1 VLFALRSLTGSSLDF
16 ANCVFNASND
26 PVYVFLIQ
34 NFASLPNSTGSNS
47 SQSRRSLLAIGGA
60 SGGTSAGRGAKTLST
75 LSTLRGYTILAGLRN
90 ADISYNIYNLS
101 NPNPTRR
108 IGASLNN
115 IVLGGLYLHTVHK
128 PSAFCPQST
137 RFSDLITKSACTLLA
152 IQNMDGNGAIGT
164 DPVFNPTSSLYKPL
178 LNPFDFYNMSIGSGE
193 VNPATGLPYGFF
205 ASSLPGR
212 SKGYPILVSSHVSG
226 ARAKEELLYMLDGG
240 LLYKSWTDTMN
251 LDLLVY
257 NPLAFIFGKFT
268 AAYTWGK
275 EGHIHMKFSFSGL
288 PATSYS
294 AQVSL
299 WRVDQM
305 VPDLI
310 LLVLILTYVLLTTI
324 SLASEWHIEIER
336 RKLGHDE
343 GDEKEKKEAMKMMN
357 LEKDM

>member
-1 VLFALRSLTGSSLDF
+1 VLFARRSLTGSSLDF
-16 ANCVFNASND
+16 ANCVFNASSN
-26 PVYVFLIQ
+26 PAYVFPIQ
-34 NFASLPNSTGSNS
+34 NFAGLPNSTNS

-60 SGGTSAGRGAKTLST
+60 SGAASAGRGAKTLAA

-108 IGASLNN
+108 IGASNNN
-115 IVLGGLYLHTVHK
+115 IVLGGLYLHSVRK
-128 PSAFCPQST
+128 PSALCPQST
-137 RFSDLITKSACTLLA
+137 RFSDLIANSACTSLA
-152 IQNMDGNGAIGT
+152 SQNMGGNGAIGT

-178 LNPFDFYNMSIGSGE
+178 LDPSDFYNMSIGSGE

-205 ASSLPGR
+205 ASSLHGR
-212 SKGYPILVSSHVSG
+212 SKGYPILVSSYVSG
-226 ARAKEELLYMLDGG
+226 ARAKQELLYMLDGG
-240 LLYKSWTDTMN
+240 MLDVSWTDSMT

-268 AAYTWGK
+268 AAYTWGR
-275 EGHIHMKFSFSGL
+275 EGLIHMKYTFSGL

-324 SLASEWHIEIER
+324 SLVSEWRIEMES
-336 RKLGHDE
+336 RKLGHGE
-343 GDEKEKKEAMKMMN
+343 GDEKEKTEAEMMMN
-357 LEKDM
+357 LEENM